1 MGALSMTTPPHLAGR
16 PDVARAFES
25 LVVDIPPDATLEKFL
40 FEARAL
46 MERFGGADPDKA
58 MAGVKAVP
66 VDAGGVHAEYLVP
79 EECRSDL
86 RIVYLHGGAWIGGGL
101 KVYRLLGAVLA
112 KAACCAVLVPE
123 YRLAPE
129 HPYPVPQNDCVA
141 AIEWAYD
148 NGPEGPSPARI
159 GLAGDSAGAN
169 LAATSCIR
177 LITAGRRV
185 PDRLALLCGVLD
197 TSTNSFV
204 PRHDPLCSDVSV
216 QGSYALY
223 AQDKIAIDDPLI
235 SPIEADETVLG
246 RFPPTLIQ
254 ASADEFLL
262 EASRRTAA
270 KMMANGQR
278 CVLSTWPLMPHSWHC
293 FLDNL
298 PEAGSAL
305 EEVAWFLSA

>member
-1 MGALSMTTPPHLAGR
+1 MATPPHLAHR

-40 FEARAL
+40 SEARGL
-46 MERFGGADPDKA
+46 MDRFGGADPDAA
-58 MAGVKAVP
+58 MAGVTARV

-79 EECRSDL
+79 DACRTDL

-112 KAACCAVLVPE
+112 KAARCPVLVPE

-129 HPYPVPQNDCVA
+129 HPYPAPQDDCVA

-148 NGPEGPSPARI
+148 NGPDGRAPAR
-159 GLAGDSAGAN
+159 LAVAGDSAGGN

-185 PDRLALLCGVLD
+185 PDRLALLSGVLD
-197 TSTNSFV
+197 TSQLDFV
-204 PRHDPLCSDVSV
+204 ARHDPLCSAASV

-223 AQDKIAIDDPLI
+223 AQDGIAIDDPLI
-235 SPIEADETVLG
+235 SPIEADASVLG
-246 RFPPTLIQ
+246 AFPPTLIQ
-254 ASADEFLL
+254 VSADEFLL
-262 EASRRTAA
+262 EGSRRMAA

-278 CVLSTWPLMPHSWHC
+278 CVLSAWPLMPHAWHC
-293 FLDNL
+293 FLDKL
-298 PEAGSAL
+298 PEAGAAL
-305 EEVAWFLSA
+305 DEVADFLSA